1 MRLTSEPKPV
11 NFRIVLNKMDITSLE
26 ALRENFDFEM
36 LTVNGRSQLNRCLKR
51 IDRIESEKNEVDE
64 ILKQLGEDFAN
75 QTIAKILS
83 VIFKLE
89 SISTV
94 KYVDYLYNCGKETL
108 KNNFILFI
116 SKHEE
121 LLQELFPID
130 DILLQKSNHLHSFFS
145 SIWDFRQTLESS
157 EYLSRVFY
165 SLGDSQ
171 KSKEISP
178 SLWELQNDERSAI
191 KAICSGRTLS
201 KVEETINKGQL
212 SIIGAEF
219 IFLCSIGYLT
229 IKKKD
234 EYIKKISESIDRE
247 QAFLTLR
254 NRIGGSLQRR
264 LNKKVESNIRLVEQL
279 EYTKPNVHDSLFNE
293 KLFLSS
299 FVAKDQDNRNKMI
312 KKILDQ
318 NEYFP
323 ARFVIGEDGYQSTVL
338 LNQKET
344 YPKWFMH
351 ILEYYNSPLGID
363 GDVSKNVREEVI
375 IAHLF
380 KKHSG
385 FMKKHFC
392 PSDKLDEKKERDK
405 VLKDRIIRL
414 KKCLTK
420 ELLSKPPK
428 LSEFE
433 QDYLDFFEKIYQIT
447 ENPDQYFMRIGTSS
461 WDPYKFHDE
470 DLLDDFSTS
479 KPDDILKREKLFVC
493 LLLFYIRDQKK
504 YNVQENDIK
513 LRDHYTPLKALFID
527 YNDNL
532 SENNK
537 QILNSNILKKNGI
550 SLNSNWYMTNNYA
563 IDRYDYILQ
572 YLKRWVANFIYYIN
586 PNPDEQ

>member
-64 ILKQLGEDFAN
+64 ILKQLGEDYAN

-83 VIFKLE
+83 VIFKLD
-89 SISTV
+89 SVSTV
-94 KYVDYLYNCGKETL
+94 KYVDYLYDHGKETL

-130 DILLQKSNHLHSFFS
+130 DILLKSKHLHSFFS
-145 SIWDFRQTLESS
+145 SIWDCRQTLETS

-165 SLGDSQ
+165 SLGDFQ

-178 SLWELQNDERSAI
+178 SLWELHNDERIAI

-201 KVEETINKGQL
+201 KVEETISKGQL

-219 IFLCSIGYLT
+219 IFLCSMGYLT
-229 IKKKD
+229 IKKTDK
-234 EYIKKISESIDRE
+234 YIKTISELIDRE

-254 NRIGGSLQRR
+254 NRIGGSLQRH

-299 FVAKDQDNRNKMI
+299 FVAKDQDNRNKII

-392 PSDKLDEKKERDK
+392 PLDKLDEKKERDK
-405 VLKDRIIRL
+405 VLKNRIIRL
-414 KKCLTK
+414 KKHLTK
-420 ELLSKPPK
+420 ELRSKPPK

-447 ENPDQYFMRIGTSS
+447 ENTDQYFMRIGPSS
-461 WDPYKFHDE
+461 YDPYKFHNE

-479 KPDDILKREKLFVC
+479 KPNDILKREKLFVV
-493 LLLFYIRDQKK
+493 LLFIIIRDRKRT
-504 YNVQENDIK
+504 NVTMNDNKLKEN
-513 LRDHYTPLKALFID
+513 YTPLKALFGNI
-527 YNDNL
+527 NDNL
-532 SENNK
+532 NHNDET
-537 QILNSNILKKNGI
+537 ILNSTVFRGKRMILDPD
-550 SLNSNWYMTNNYA
+550 WRMTETDP
-563 IDRYDYILQ
+563 IDRFRSIIEYLQ
-572 YLKRWVANFIYYIN
+572 RWIANFIYYIN